1 MAGVGRRLASVELCA
16 GAGGMALGLEQAGFD
31 PAALVDSRDVAC
43 ETLRTNRPQWPV
55 VHRDILRMNPSVDL
69 FLDGSIDLLSAG
81 LPRVRSAATASRTR
95 GDGGELAL
103 LDTTG
108 HWIWQLRPRA
118 VILENVPAL
127 VSRSEYA
134 ESRSYLE
141 KYLEDVGYEFGW
153 RVVNACD
160 FGVPQHRELGI
171 LVAFRDGG
179 LAEFDAALGTVE
191 PSSSLSVGSVL
202 RASMGARGWL
212 QAGEWACYADRI
224 APTIVGGSWDRGG
237 ADLGPA
243 GSQRAWARLG
253 VEGKSLADR
262 PPALDFDWDPASDD
276 RRVRLT
282 VDQVAELQGFPGSWR
297 ICGRKTARYRQI
309 GNATPPPVARILG
322 SAVRTVLSC

>member
-1 MAGVGRRLASVELCA
+1 MADARRRLVSLEICA

-31 PAALVDSRDVAC
+31 PVALVDNREVAC
-43 ETLRTNRPQWPV
+43 ETLRANRPQWPV
-55 VHRDILRMNPSVDL
+55 FHRDLLRVDPVIDL
-69 FLDGSIDLLSAG
+69 PRDEPIDLLSAG
-81 LPRVRSAATASRTR
+81 LPRVRSAATASRSR
-95 GDGGELAL
+95 GDGWELQL

-118 VILENVPAL
+118 VLLENVPAL

-141 KYLEDVGYEFGW
+141 KYLEDAGYEFSW
-153 RVVNACD
+153 RVMDACN

-179 LAEFDAALGTVE
+179 LAAFDAASTAVVPPPALTVGTT
-191 PSSSLSVGSVL
+191 L
-202 RASMGARGWL
+202 RTSMGARGWR
-212 QAGEWACYADRI
+212 QADEWAYYADQL
-224 APTIVGGSWDRGG
+224 APTVVGGSWDRGG

-253 VEGKSLADR
+253 VEGKSLADET
-262 PPALDFDWDPASDD
+262 PGPDFEWDPDSAE

-282 VDQVAELQGFPGSWR
+282 IDQVSELQGFPSYWQ

-309 GNATPPPVARILG
+309 GNATPPPVARSLG
-322 SAVRTVLSC
+322 LAVYAGLSC